1 MKLERKNTPLI
12 LIVDDEPGAAMVLK
26 HIMERENYHTAVC
39 HDGQTAIDIAQTQHP
54 DLILLDIMMPG
65 MNGFEV
71 IKALRD
77 IPTTKKIPTIVVSAR
92 AIEPSDV
99 AKGLDIGAD
108 DYICKPFAPQEL
120 VARAKSKIRAKHLED
135 ALENR
140 TRELESLLR
149 ISDELN
155 HHFEINDLLA
165 LITNLVIEMLPCDIV
180 FICQLDEREKLATYQ
195 TKKKDVPITFSQ
207 ENEQKLYTQFM
218 EISGE
223 INWIEDDIWNIGY
236 PYGIFIP
243 LKHGPFRLGLL
254 GVASKRN
261 KFNDDDHRLF
271 LGIARQATLAL
282 HNTEL
287 NDIRATY
294 AMHLEDMVVART
306 EELKAAQEM
315 LFRSEKLASVGHLA
329 ASIAHEINNPL
340 QPIHLNLEY
349 LLEDIQ
355 NGQPIDIEL
364 ITRTQESVE
373 RISRI
378 VKQLL
383 QFTKADGNRKDEFS
397 DFSIA
402 QSIDG
407 IVKLNYKNLERN
419 RVNVLVDTQNAPRII
434 GNRDQLEQVLMNLVI
449 NASDAMP
456 NGGTLSISAIQEN
469 EQLVLE
475 FKDTGIGISTENI
488 KNIFDPFFSTKSE
501 GTGLG
506 LFVTYGIVEKHNGTI
521 DVKSKLGEGTT
532 FTITLPLK

>member
-1 MKLERKNTPLI
+1 MKPERKLNPLI

-26 HIMERENYHTAVC
+26 HIMERENYQTVVC
-39 HDGQTAIDIAQTQHP
+39 HDGQSAIDLAQKHHP

-77 IPTTKKIPTIVVSAR
+77 IPITRKIPTIVVSAR

-155 HHFEINDLLA
+155 RHLEIKELLT
-165 LITNLVIEMLPCDIV
+165 LISNLVLEMLPCDVV

-195 TKKKDVPITFSQ
+195 TKKKYPPFIQD
-207 ENEQKLYTQFM
+207 NEMELYTQFLRVSNEM
-218 EISGE
+218 TWVEQ
-223 INWIEDDIWNIGY
+223 DVWNIGY
-236 PYGIFIP
+236 PYGMLIP
-243 LKHGPFRLGLL
+243 LKHSPFRLGLL
-254 GVASKRN
+254 GVASQSHI
-261 KFNDDDHRLF
+261 FNDDDHRLF

-282 HNTEL
+282 HNAEL
-287 NDIRATY
+287 NEIRATY
-294 AMHLEDMVVART
+294 AMHLEDMVVERT

-329 ASIAHEINNPL
+329 ANIAHEINNPL

-355 NGQPIDIEL
+355 HGHPVDIEL

-373 RISRI
+373 RIGRI

-383 QFTKADGNRKDEFS
+383 QFTKADVNRKDEFS
-397 DFSIA
+397 EFSIS
-402 QSIDG
+402 QSIEG
-407 IVKLNYKNLERN
+407 IIKLNYKNLERN
-419 RVNVLVDTQNAPRII
+419 RVKVIVNTTQAPKIV
-434 GNRDQLEQVLMNLVI
+434 GNRDQLEQVFMNLVI

-456 NGGTLSISAIQEN
+456 SGGTLSISAWQEDESLN
-469 EQLVLE
+469 LE
-475 FKDTGIGISTENI
+475 FKDTGIGISPENV
-488 KNIFDPFFSTKSE
+488 KKIFDPFFSTKPE

-506 LFVTYGIVEKHNGTI
+506 LFVTYGIIEKHNGKI
-521 DVKSKLGEGTT
+521 NVRSKIGEGTT
-532 FTITLPLK
+532 FNITLPLK